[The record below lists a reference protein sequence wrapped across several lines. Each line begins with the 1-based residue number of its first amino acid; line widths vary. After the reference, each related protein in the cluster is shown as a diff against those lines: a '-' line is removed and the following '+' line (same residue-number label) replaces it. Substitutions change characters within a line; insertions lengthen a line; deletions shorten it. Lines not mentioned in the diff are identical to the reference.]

1 MVKPIRFTDRF
12 AVHPQIRPEALE
24 EVAALGYR
32 RVINNRP
39 DGEEPGQPRSAELE
53 AKAKALGLE
62 YYHLPITLPGLH
74 EAQIEQMEELVADQA
89 PVFAFCRTGTRCA
102 ILHAIMAVRA
112 GRPLAELLAEA
123 ARNGY
128 DLTAQEPLIRH
139 FGDQ

>member
-1 MVKPIRFTDRF
+1 
-12 AVHPQIRPEALE
+12 
-24 EVAALGYR
+24 
-32 RVINNRP
+32 
-39 DGEEPGQPRSAELE
+39 
-53 AKAKALGLE
+53 
-62 YYHLPITLPGLH
+62 PITLPGLH